1 MAKLKEI
8 TLKMV
13 VDNEGNVQSLD
24 ATTRAMKRAEKQ
36 VKKLNKETEESTSN
50 LGKQSKATNLAGQ
63 SALEMSRI
71 ASDAAYGMRG
81 MANNIG
87 QVATMMG
94 ELSKQAPK
102 GINAMGRLQF
112 MGRELGA
119 ALMGPMGVIVAIQ
132 GLLSLLTIWESR
144 TNKQAEAQ
152 KSLNEALQESIV
164 SIDERR
170 AKIEALISQ
179 MDDSDPLEI
188 FDPEVARQAM
198 KELEKEIPNFKK
210 LQERFTD
217 DEIAKK
223 YTEYLE
229 NMKREGIEA
238 KRVAKYREEL
248 NKIKAKGEDMSLVEA
263 ERWKELKNELIPE
276 AQRALETYQF
286 LRLKGEQLF
295 GKQNGGKAKKR
306 GYVVE
311 FYGKPAGEILLE
323 AKQFNDA
330 LIALQTDAVTEWEEK
345 EKARIKEFYSG
356 LMAESMEGTTISEEQ
371 IAQLQADELAALDIV
386 EQQAIDKREMLWQD
400 HLDWMA
406 EKDAEFVKRQRETDE
421 KALKLMMEDFN
432 NRIEKQQFFTSA
444 IGAIMANSIEFIGG
458 LAEKNTKNEE
468 RLFKIQKQV
477 AIATT
482 IIDTIVAAQRAY
494 TSQLNPLDPTSIV
507 KAKIAAAVA
516 ITAGMARVAA
526 IRAQKLPSKTTD
538 SVSAEGTMPVTTTG
552 FSNLSGGETPGSA
565 VRVYVLEH
573 DIRTTT
579 DKVSKTKVRSRL

>member
-13 VDNEGNVQSLD
+13 IDNEGNVAKIAQVGD
-24 ATTRAMKRAEKQ
+24 AMERAGQQARNMNRE
-36 VKKLNKETEESTSN
+36 VRNTSN
-50 LGKQSKATNLAGQ
+50 ALGNQTKATNLAGQ
-63 SALEMSRI
+63 TALEFSRI
-71 ASDAAYGMRG
+71 ASDSAYGIRG

-94 ELSKQAPK
+94 ELSKAAPK
-102 GINAMGRLQF
+102 GISAMDRLKF
-112 MGRELGA
+112 MGQELGA
-119 ALMGPMGVIVAIQ
+119 AIMGPYGIIIAIQ
-132 GLLSLLTIWESR
+132 GLLSWLTLWESS
-144 TNKQAEAQ
+144 TNNQTEAQ
-152 KSLNEALQESIV
+152 KKLNEELDITATKGEKTSQHIETLIAAMGQTGVV
-164 SIDERR
+164 ST
-170 AKIEALISQ
+170 Q
-179 MDDSDPLEI
+179 
-188 FDPEVARQAM
+188 
-198 KELEKEIPNFKK
+198 
-210 LQERFTD
+210 
-217 DEIAKK
+217 AKK
-223 YTEYLE
+223 DL
-229 NMKREGIEA
+229 A
-238 KRVAKYREEL
+238 
-248 NKIKAKGEDMSLVEA
+248 
-263 ERWKELKNELIPE
+263 ELIPNYE
-276 AQRALETYQF
+276 KLRETMSLDEVAKSYKSYLFFQEQALGADQDLADNRAEIMVLETKM
-286 LRLKGEQLF
+286 LKARATGNTALGEDT
-295 GKQNGGKAKKR
+295 AKKIKQLEEDR
-306 GYVVE
+306 EILQEISDTFTAPYLKLKELFREEEQSAKGGYVAE
-311 FYGKPAGEILLE
+311 FYGKPADEILLE

-356 LMAESMEGTTISEEQ
+356 LMAESMKGTTISEEQ